1 MNKIK
6 LGDSRELLKSVE
18 DQSVNSVY
26 IDPPF
31 NSSRN
36 YRLTSSD
43 QSIGFSDIYHSDQ
56 EYIDLIEPMVKES
69 HRALAKDG
77 SLFFHISA
85 DQMLLPHMIL
95 AKYFKRIQPI
105 FWLRSR
111 SKNNTKSKLGA
122 CTDIIY
128 WCSKVDKPKFNMVYQ
143 PLDAYYAKNS
153 YKNKDDRGNYA
164 LGHITYTKTQA
175 PDKKKDE
182 QKPVANRRYFSFV
195 HNGVVYEPK
204 YGWRLDREQ
213 LQKLVDLDRI
223 YFPKKKGAKPYKKI
237 YAHESNGKA
246 CTDFWDDLHSIA
258 QGSEERVYPTQKP
271 ESLLERIIKMSTNEG
286 DTVLDPVAGGGTT
299 GLVAQNLKRNY
310 ILFDINPDSIEICKK
325 RLDSQ

>member
-18 DQSVNSVY
+18 KESVNCVY

-31 NSSRN
+31 NSNRN
-36 YRLTSSD
+36 YRLTSEDKSV
-43 QSIGFSDIYHSDQ
+43 GFDDIYSSDQ
-56 EYIDLIEPMVKES
+56 EYIDLIEPIVSES
-69 HRALAKDG
+69 HRVLTEDG

-95 AKYFKRIQPI
+95 TKYFKRIQPI

-128 WCSKVDKPKFNMVYQ
+128 WCSKIDKPKFNMVYQ

-153 YKNKDDRGNYA
+153 YKNKDERGNYA

-175 PDKKKDE
+175 PNKEKDE
-182 QKPVANRRYFSFV
+182 KKPEAKKRYYVFE
-195 HNGVVYEPK
+195 HNKVKYSPK
-204 YGWRLDREQ
+204 YGWRLDRKQ
-213 LQKLVDLDRI
+213 LQTLVDADRI
-223 YFPKKKGAKPYKKI
+223 YFPKKEGAKPYKKI

-246 CTDFWDDLHSIA
+246 CTDFWGDLHSIA

-271 ESLLERIIKMSTNEG
+271 QSLLERIIKMSTNEG
-286 DTVLDPVAGGGTT
+286 DIVLDPVAGSGTT
-299 GLVAQNLKRNY
+299 GFVAQSLNRNY
-310 ILFDINPDSIEICKK
+310 VLFDINPKSIEICKK
-325 RLDSQ
+325 RLDS

>member
-1 MNKIK
+1 
-6 LGDSRELLKSVE
+6 
-18 DQSVNSVY
+18 
-26 IDPPF
+26 
-31 NSSRN
+31 
-36 YRLTSSD
+36 
-43 QSIGFSDIYHSDQ
+43 
-56 EYIDLIEPMVKES
+56 
-69 HRALAKDG
+69 
-77 SLFFHISA
+77 
-85 DQMLLPHMIL
+85 
-95 AKYFKRIQPI
+95 
-105 FWLRSR
+105 
-111 SKNNTKSKLGA
+111 
-122 CTDIIY
+122 
-128 WCSKVDKPKFNMVYQ
+128 MVYQ

-175 PDKKKDE
+175 PDKKKDK

-195 HNGVVYEPK
+195 HNGVVYKPQ

-237 YAHESNGKA
+237 YAHESSGKA

-271 ESLLERIIKMSTNEG
+271 QSLLERIIKMSTDEG

-299 GLVAQNLKRNY
+299 GFVSKNLKRNY
-310 ILFDINPDSIEICKK
+310 ILFDINPDAIKICKK
-325 RLDSQ
+325 RLDS

>member
-18 DQSVNSVY
+18 EESINCVY

-31 NSSRN
+31 NSNRN
-36 YRLTSSD
+36 YRLTSD
-43 QSIGFSDIYHSDQ
+43 DESIGFDDIYHSDQ

-69 HRALAKDG
+69 QRVLAKDG

-122 CTDIIY
+122 CTDVVY

-143 PLDAYYAKNS
+143 PLDAYYAANS
-153 YKNKDDRGNYA
+153 YKNKDKRGNYA

-175 PDKKKDE
+175 PDKDKDST
-182 QKPVANRRYFSFV
+182 KPEANRRYYMFE
-195 HNGVVYEPK
+195 HNSVEYEPQ
-204 YGWRLDREQ
+204 YGWRLS
-213 LQKLVDLDRI
+213 KGDLEDMVKQDRI
-223 YFPKKKGAKPYKKI
+223 HFPSKGGAKPYKKI
-237 YAHESNGKA
+237 YAHESKGKP

-271 ESLLERIIKMSTNEG
+271 EALLERIINMSSDEG
-286 DTVLDPVAGGGTT
+286 DVILDPVAGSGTT
-299 GLVAQNLKRNY
+299 AAVAARLNRKY
-310 ILFDINPDSIEICKK
+310 ILFDINPESIEICKK
-325 RLDSQ
+325 RLDS